1 MSKAIV
7 NHALFF
13 SIHGWEFNHQSIPVV
28 DDIALLTLKHSYF
41 VVQTSTLLGMMIPTK
56 VGFKLTIMD
65 A

>member
-1 MSKAIV
+1 VGIIFI
-7 NHALFF
+7 L
-13 SIHGWEFNHQSIPVV
+13 VV